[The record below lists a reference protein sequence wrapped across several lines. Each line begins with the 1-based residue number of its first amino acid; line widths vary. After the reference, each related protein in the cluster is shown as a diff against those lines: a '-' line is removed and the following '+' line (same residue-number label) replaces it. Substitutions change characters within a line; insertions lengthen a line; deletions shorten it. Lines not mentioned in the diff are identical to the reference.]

1 MSSALREIINRLS
14 GMNLVQ
20 ARLEDTTRRIE
31 KLADVVVDY
40 EKRLTRNETMI
51 EVLEKQSDKKRK

>member
-20 ARLEDTTRRIE
+20 AKLEDTTSRIE
-31 KLADVVVDY
+31 KLADIIVDH

-51 EVLEKQSDKKRK
+51 EVLEKQSDKRRK